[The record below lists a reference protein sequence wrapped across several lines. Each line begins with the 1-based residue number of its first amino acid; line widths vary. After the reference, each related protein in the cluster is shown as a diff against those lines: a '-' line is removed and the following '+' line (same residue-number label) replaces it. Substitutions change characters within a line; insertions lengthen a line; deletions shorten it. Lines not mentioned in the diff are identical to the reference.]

1 MDSQHAY
8 RACDLFS
15 WTWPVSVKCFF
26 SLLGSSRVSLLDS
39 SRVWSITKAWKAYKA
54 QKEHLEET
62 KNWLVC
68 TCYYLNDLKK
78 SIPNPTQVKQV
89 KWRQRKVDFA
99 EKDEYLFVRFVFQK
113 FEPCSYSS
121 IYRKL
126 HCHSCDWHWRF
137 IFIFHEKKSRMRFSV
152 LISFLEKQS
161 PAVCEEFISRQS
173 SFVFAEKLFLRAE
186 L

>member
-62 KNWLVC
+62 KNWLEC

-99 EKDEYLFVRFVFQK
+99 EKSR
-113 FEPCSYSS
+113 
-121 IYRKL
+121 
-126 HCHSCDWHWRF
+126 
-137 IFIFHEKKSRMRFSV
+137 IFICSFCVSKILSMCAFVDLSEASLSLMWLALTVYFYFSRKKIKDEVFSFNFFFGKT
-152 LISFLEKQS
+152 ISS
-161 PAVCEEFISRQS
+161 C
-173 SFVFAEKLFLRAE
+173 LRRIH
-186 L
+186 